1 MLLVSGKREVKL
13 TIKLTQEQSEGY
25 PVSTETLNF
34 IKELGHYRLV
44 NIPFFVDNLSM
55 EDVISVRAIDSDLF
69 EIDEIVNK
77 SKNSTIWVTLNDSE
91 LGNRVLSKV
100 HNLGC
105 GYEGGVL
112 KGYYTINVPYSV
124 DIDDVFDL
132 LDEAEEQNI
141 LLMDYP
147 SIRQGE

>member
-1 MLLVSGKREVKL
+1 MLLMPARDEIKL
-13 TIKLTQEQSEGY
+13 TIKLTEEQCEGY

-34 IKELGHYRLV
+34 IEEFGHHRLV
-44 NIPFFVDNLSM
+44 NIPFFIDNLSM
-55 EDVISVRAIDSDLF
+55 EDVVSVKAIGSELF
-69 EIDEIVNK
+69 EIDEIVSR
-77 SKNSTIWVTLNDSE
+77 SKNSTIWVTLNDAVAGSQ
-91 LGNRVLSKV
+91 VLNKV
-100 HNLGC
+100 HELGC
-105 GYEGGVL
+105 GYESGVL
-112 KGYYTINVPYSV
+112 KGYYTINVPFSV